1 MKTFLTPVI
10 VVLLAAAA
18 VIAETPAPETAEPVQ
33 EIPVTDKPLT
43 EWIGDRVPT
52 HLLRVIPS
60 ETPAHLRFA
69 PEYIDQFEVLG
80 GAPVPIPVADQ
91 GDLKSV
97 LANENGFGPLR
108 PDRCKFRP
116 GLSLRSGA
124 GSEQQDLLV
133 CFACDELAVVPAGG
147 KIEAIYAFDQPT
159 RDTLLNLAK
168 ALLPD
173 DEAIQE
179 LPAVRR
185 DKAAPAPPAQ
195 SLPDPETSPGE

>member
-1 MKTFLTPVI
+1 MAIRQHLIQSRPMKKFLTPVS
-10 VVLLAAAA
+10 VAFLVAASA
-18 VIAETPAPETAEPVQ
+18 IAETPA
-33 EIPVTDKPLT
+33 
-43 EWIGDRVPT
+43 
-52 HLLRVIPS
+52 
-60 ETPAHLRFA
+60 
-69 PEYIDQFEVLG
+69 
-80 GAPVPIPVADQ
+80 ADQ
-91 GDLKSV
+91 GGLKGA
-97 LANENGFGPLR
+97 LTNANGFGPLR
-108 PDRCKFRP
+108 PDWCKFRP

-147 KIEAIYAFDQPT
+147 KMQAIYAFDQPT